1 MGPRGASQKRQAF
14 LERDDVALLHGP
26 ASSNGETARGIPRIP
41 GGGLQAWPLTSEMQ
55 QSQQSR
61 GISRHSGALVEG
73 RGPSPILGAGL
84 RGSRGS
90 ELAYL
95 FRSLIKFSPPP
106 PPSPPPG

>member
-14 LERDDVALLHGP
+14 LERDEVALLQGP
-26 ASSNGETARGIPRIP
+26 ASSNEETARGIPRIP

-55 QSQQSR
+55 QSRGNSR
-61 GISRHSGALVEG
+61 PSGALVEG

-95 FRSLIKFSPPP
+95 FRSLIKLSPPP